1 MKTFVLLLALSLF
14 TLACTQSGESQLT
27 KEQAIQEIYNI
38 EQAFNEMVA
47 EQGRAR
53 AFAYFAAPNGGIQ
66 RSGRMIIGKDSI
78 YAFYQLKTNTNVTL
92 TWKPDRV
99 EVSDDFTMAYTWGRA
114 KFSGTRENGEDYEGE
129 GLFHTVW
136 KRQPDG
142 SWRYVYD

>member
-1 MKTFVLLLALSLF
+1 MRHFLSLALILV
-14 TLACTQSGESQLT
+14 LASCSQY
-27 KEQAIQEIYNI
+27 QADQKITREEAVQQIYDM
-38 EQAFNEMVA
+38 EQAFNEMLA
-47 EQGRAR
+47 KEGRAA
-53 AFAYFAAPNGGIQ
+53 AFAHFAAPNAGIQ

-78 YAFYQLKTNTNVTL
+78 YAFYAEKTNTNVTL

-99 EVSDDFTMAYTWGRA
+99 EVSDDFTMAYTWGKA

-142 SWRYVYD
+142 TWRYVYD